1 MTTPIELLQ
10 IALEKLE
17 IEWQMWQVSQ
27 VNIEEHTREYHTT
40 LISEY
45 EKAINILVKEK
56 ANEKYRD
63 IH

>member
-17 IEWQMWQVSQ
+17 VEWQMWQVSQ
-27 VNIEEHTREYHTT
+27 ANIEEHTREYHTT
-40 LISEY
+40 LIAEY

-56 ANEKYRD
+56 ANEKYKE
-63 IH
+63 I